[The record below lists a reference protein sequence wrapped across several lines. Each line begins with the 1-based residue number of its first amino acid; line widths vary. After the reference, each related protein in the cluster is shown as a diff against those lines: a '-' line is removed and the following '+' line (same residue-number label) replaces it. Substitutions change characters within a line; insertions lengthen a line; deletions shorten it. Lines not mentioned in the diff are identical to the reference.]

1 MLPSHGILFLLKIFQ
16 TKKTKRAS
24 FRDQARE
31 KLKSQKAIKYVR
43 VVGQER
49 QEKDVMGDVA
59 EGRGPSPL
67 LYKPASHQPLTAS
80 WIITSELH
88 QPK

>member
-67 LYKPASHQPLTAS
+67 LYKPA
-80 WIITSELH
+80 
-88 QPK
+88 